1 MKNFLIGSSSNLL
14 EKNSAW
20 DKLRNQV
27 NCTFQNFG
35 DISSG
40 LVSSNDY
47 GVIITI
53 FLEDLVQNSLNDYS
67 LITKANK
74 VLIDLIAKRAVESD
88 EPIIICFGSRAYATP
103 VSSAR
108 SDTKV
113 KAFFE
118 ELISELIELRNES
131 NTVYVINLNEI
142 FYKRGSD
149 QMFSD
154 RNWYFGRCRLSV
166 EGLGVF
172 VNSISEVVNRIN
184 NPPKK
189 VLVLDCDNTL
199 WGGVVGEDGVRGIVL
214 GQDGLGQAFVDFQ
227 KECLRLSKEGVLLA
241 LASKNNEEDVWHVF
255 ENHPSMILKREDILC
270 SKINWSE
277 KSTNLMEMSKELDLG
292 IDSFVFWD
300 DNPIERNKVRAVLPE
315 VLTVEAP
322 QHVIEWPSFT
332 RDLNC
337 FSKFKITSEDL
348 NKSIQ
353 YKSRAAFVS
362 NVNHVNDINS
372 YLKSINLQPSKISI
386 CDANIARAE
395 QMCKKTNQFNLR
407 SKRYS
412 ASELQVQNSDTNMD
426 MFMVN
431 LKDNY
436 GDHGIVGLVGLKFA
450 KKDICLIDTFLMSCR
465 ILGRH
470 LEAWMLN
477 EIVISAKQR
486 GPKTLF
492 VDFIESAKNVI
503 AKDFLVNY
511 GFKLIKDD
519 NFVLSLSKGN
529 ASRILE
535 GELYQLSL
543 NDIFIPNIEIYEG
556 NNNELT

>member
-1 MKNFLIGSSSNLL
+1 MFDSLRSSI
-14 EKNSAW
+14 NSEI
-20 DKLRNQV
+20 K
-27 NCTFQNFG
+27 
-35 DISSG
+35 SS
-40 LVSSNDY
+40 
-47 GVIITI
+47 
-53 FLEDLVQNSLNDYS
+53 
-67 LITKANK
+67 K
-74 VLIDLIAKRAVESD
+74 
-88 EPIIICFGSRAYATP
+88 
-103 VSSAR
+103 
-108 SDTKV
+108 
-113 KAFFE
+113 KAFA
-118 ELISELIELRNES
+118 
-131 NTVYVINLNEI
+131 
-142 FYKRGSD
+142 
-149 QMFSD
+149 
-154 RNWYFGRCRLSV
+154 
-166 EGLGVF
+166 F
-172 VNSISEVVNRIN
+172 VS
-184 NPPKK
+184 
-189 VLVLDCDNTL
+189 LLA
-199 WGGVVGEDGVRGIVL
+199 EDGLNGIVL

-241 LASKNNEEDVWHVF
+241 LASKNNEKDVWHVF
-255 ENHPSMILKREDILC
+255 ENHPSMILKRGDILC

-362 NVNHVNDINS
+362 DVNHVNDINS

-412 ASELQVQNSDTNMD
+412 ASELQVQNSDSNMD

-450 KKDICLIDTFLMSCR
+450 TKDICLIDTFLMSCR

-486 GPKTLF
+486 GSKTLF

-511 GFKLIKDD
+511 GFKLIKNE

-535 GELYQLSL
+535 GKLYQLSL
-543 NDIFIPNIEIYEG
+543 NDTFIPNIEIYEG
-556 NNNELT
+556 TDNELT